1 MSIKFSYFKIL
12 SQIFD
17 LINKYRLYKD
27 LKQMSVGRNLQEME
41 NVVTKGAA
49 SAEPMH
55 NITQNSSGVTTPGQ
69 TGSWEDL
76 GGPTPE
82 NSRPDDDSNKLA
94 TPGRTLAQVRDVV
107 NSKAAAA
114 EPMKGMKE
122 ESEED
127 EDLIEDDELDGEEE
141 VVSEASEEEEGEEEM
156 HPKTKKAKKGKG
168 EDKEEEEEEDDDE
181 MKEEY
186 DIEEDVNALLSG
198 EDLSEEFQEKA
209 RIIFESAIKSKVS
222 EIKEELQSAYEVA
235 LVEELE
241 TIKVGLSERV
251 DSYLEYVADEWIQ
264 ENALAVEHGLK
275 TEMTESFLQGMRGLF
290 EDHYVTIPEDRY
302 DVIESMVD
310 KLDEMEGKL
319 NEQIERNVALNRR
332 LAESVADVIF
342 ADVAEGLALSQK
354 DKLASLAENVE
365 FGSEANYREKLVTLR
380 ESYFPSNAGTQR
392 DDSETLSESTDM
404 QLQHPEVSPIMEA
417 YLQTLGRVSK
427 K

>member
-1 MSIKFSYFKIL
+1 MSIKFSYSKIL
-12 SQIFD
+12 SQISD

-55 NITQNSSGVTTPGQ
+55 NVTQNSSGVTTPGQ

-76 GGPTPE
+76 GGPTPY

-122 ESEED
+122 ETEED
-127 EDLIEDDELDGEEE
+127 EDLVEDDELDGEEE

-168 EDKEEEEEEDDDE
+168 EDKEEEEEEDDE

-241 TIKVGLSERV
+241 TIKDQLSERV

-365 FGSEANYREKLVTLR
+365 FDSEANYREKLVTLR
-380 ESYFPSNAGTQR
+380 ESYFPMNTGTQR
-392 DDSETLSESTDM
+392 DDSETLSESTDVQSQQPQVDGRM
-404 QLQHPEVSPIMEA
+404 AS
-417 YLQTLGRVSK
+417 YLQTLGRVAK
-427 K
+427 Q